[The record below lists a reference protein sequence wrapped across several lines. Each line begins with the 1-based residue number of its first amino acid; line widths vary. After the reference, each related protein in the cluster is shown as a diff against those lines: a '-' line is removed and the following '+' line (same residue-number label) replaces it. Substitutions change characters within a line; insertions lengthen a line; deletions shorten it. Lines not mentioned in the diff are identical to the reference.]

1 MLSKF
6 NTNTKKDHLF
16 QTQAKSMV
24 QGRDRRV
31 ELGYQLALECR
42 KMIGMYPLKNKNSK
56 YNPPPEMQQDAMMNE
71 PSGQIAVTSSA

>member
-1 MLSKF
+1 
-6 NTNTKKDHLF
+6 
-16 QTQAKSMV
+16 MV

-56 YNPPPEMQQDAMMNE
+56 YNPPPEALGSNLGDDALVNE